1 MRHGRIIGG
10 FGAGMIF
17 LLCLPSLLSQTV
29 EAKVTYSLVHSRIDV
44 TEPVVLK
51 LEFANLTDESLE
63 LNLGWDS
70 EDRIYFTRQGPSGR
84 MEIHQPPPTTFDQIS
99 RFGEVDIAPKG
110 TRTQEIVLSQW
121 APFDTPGDY
130 TIEIHIRGLLGLKA
144 PDSLQV
150 QTEAVSLTVESNAGS
165 LVQQHC
171 AEEWKHLKDAHD
183 GGEAMEAALF
193 LGNVTSPLAV
203 PFMSAALDTEHA
215 TAIGGILIS
224 GLERIGNKSAVQ
236 VLAKALSGKNSQN
249 AQAAHEALSRVVLQ
263 SPVPEVAREA
273 RVALD
278 TPEEI
283 SKP

>member
-1 MRHGRIIGG
+1 
-10 FGAGMIF
+10 MIF

-150 QTEAVSLTVESNAGS
+150 QTEAVSLTVQSNAGS